1 MIKIINMRKII
12 IGLTLSIM
20 IWGAPHVS
28 AQDSLVI
35 DLSKAFD
42 LALER
47 NESILIAKKEMDRAN
62 ARIMEAVAGALP
74 QITGGVT
81 YLRNWEIPTGV
92 FQMDNEVVRFKFGT
106 ENNFTAG
113 ITLNQPLYSGGRT
126 LTALKIASLAKKLV
140 RHSIRQATQDLK
152 FQVYNTFYGTLLAQD
167 VLQVNLESLRLA
179 EDNLD
184 QVQKMYDQGVSA
196 EFDLLRARVAVANL
210 QPAVIKARND
220 AKIAMDALK
229 NMLGIELGMA
239 VDLVADFDSS
249 NFILPPVDRE
259 TAEQELLKNR
269 PELNMSE
276 LNTSINKKLITM
288 ASSGYKPVLNF
299 STSLQYQRQFDRG
312 GVFDRSWDRSIN
324 SVVSLQIPIFDSWRT
339 PSQVKQAK
347 VEYTQSRLQ
356 DQAVRKA
363 MILDFEQSMGRYLE
377 SRNRLAAQGD
387 AVELARRGL
396 AIANVRFESGVGTQL
411 EVADARLSLSVAEI
425 NRASA
430 YHDLAISYAAL
441 LRSLGRDINP

>member
-1 MIKIINMRKII
+1 MRKII
-12 IGLTLSIM
+12 IGLTLSIVFG
-20 IWGAPHVS
+20 GAPDIL
-28 AQDSLVI
+28 AKDTLVI
-35 DLSKAFD
+35 DLTKAFD

-62 ARIMEAVAGALP
+62 AGIMEAVAGALP
-74 QITGGVT
+74 QVTGGIT

-92 FQMDNEVVRFKFGT
+92 FQMDNEEVRFKFGT

-126 LTALKIASLAKKLV
+126 LTALQIASLAKKLV

-152 FQVYNTFYGTLLAQD
+152 FQVYSTFYGTLLAQD
-167 VLQVNLESLRLA
+167 VLEVNLESLQLA

-220 AKIAMDALK
+220 AKVAMDAFK
-229 NMLGIELGMA
+229 NMLGIELGMP
-239 VDLVADFDSS
+239 VDLVADLDSS
-249 NFILPPVDRE
+249 NFILPPVDHE
-259 TAEQELLKNR
+259 TAEQELMKNR

-276 LNTSINKKLITM
+276 MNTSINKKLITM
-288 ASSGYKPVLNF
+288 ASAGYKPILNF

-312 GVFDRSWDRSIN
+312 GVFDRSWDRSLN

-339 PSQVKQAK
+339 PSQVKQAR
-347 VEYTQSRLQ
+347 VEYAQSMLQ

-363 MILDFEQSMGRYLE
+363 LILDFEQSLGRYLE

-396 AIANVRFESGVGTQL
+396 SIANVRFENGVGTQL

-425 NRASA
+425 NKASA